1 MEATKPSSKSQVVLP
16 TSVRDEH
23 GWAPGTELEGVFGS
37 VPYAGP
43 TKSLKEMDV
52 GIRAAVARR
61 NRRAI
66 KR

>member
-1 MEATKPSSKSQVVLP
+1 VVLP
-16 TSVRDEH
+16 KSVRHEH

-37 VPYAGP
+37 VPHAGP

-61 NRRAI
+61 YRRAT
-66 KR
+66 RR